1 MPLKVNEQSPEVA
14 AKNDV
19 YTIVEDVLSGTI
31 RMRDK
36 ARDYLPQRLRE
47 EANDYAKR
55 AKSAVLFGGT
65 RTTLSALVGRAFA
78 DPLEIA
84 EPPAWFEPIAD
95 NIDSRGKRL
104 GVWAEE
110 LFELG
115 LTYGEAWAL
124 VDTPP
129 MPQGLS
135 AEAQK
140 GKVPYAVAISARNV
154 LGWVYEGAELVQLR
168 IMWSREEREE
178 FGAKQVPQ
186 VRVYNSAPLVKAEG
200 GPTEGGV
207 TLRIYEEKEATKGA
221 KEWQLVEEKSIAVK
235 RIPCIRVELDDKP
248 PLLEL
253 AHHEIKLFQRESSAD
268 SLIDVVEVPILGIF
282 GQVPGTELVIGAS
295 SAISMHQN
303 GKIEFAEHSG
313 AAIQSGREYRQDIK
327 EAMRQI
333 GARFTEPKSANIKTA
348 TQSGEES
355 ANDNSDLANMVI
367 RFGDAMTDL
376 IDLIAEFAGQAVQGT
391 VKMHPNLKPSLEP
404 QQLMGTVNTL
414 VNAGIVSHETAFGIA
429 KALPLGI
436 PDDLTWEAE
445 KVKIEAAAKAKAALE
460 PKAGGFGA

>member
-31 RMRDK
+31 RMRLK

-47 EANDYAKR
+47 EVNDYAKR
-55 AKSAVLFGGT
+55 VKSAVLFGGT

-110 LFELG
+110 WFKLG

-129 MPQGLS
+129 MPPGLS
-135 AEAQK
+135 AEAQN
-140 GKVPYAVAISARNV
+140 GKVPYAVAVSPRNV

-178 FGAKQVPQ
+178 FGSKQVPQ
-186 VRVYNSAPLVKAEG
+186 VRVYNAVKKGDGNGFSED
-200 GPTEGGV
+200 GV
-207 TLRIYEEKEATKGA
+207 FLRVYEERQDGKD
-221 KEWQLVEEKSIAVK
+221 EKTWVLIDSLIIKVK
-235 RIPCIRVELDDKP
+235 RIPCIRVELDDNP

-348 TQSGEES
+348 TQSTEES
-355 ANDNSDLANMVI
+355 SNDNSDLANMVI
-367 RFGDAMTDL
+367 RFGDALTDL
-376 IDLIAEFAGQAVQGT
+376 LDLIAEFAGQTVQGA

-445 KVKIEAAAKAKAALE
+445 KVKIEAAKAKAALE
-460 PKAGGFGA
+460 PKTGGFVA